1 MILHFL
7 IEVAVMIENFS
18 YDFHEFDSLVK
29 LPNNIKKIDERINTI
44 LLQLNDK
51 SVDEI
56 IHIIK
61 VSNIVGDLSLGK
73 SRDYK
78 NRLFEKISSFV
89 ENKFDMENKLVWKKF
104 KDQVSIL
111 DQLYL
116 DFITS
121 RENYFKKNL
130 TKVEI
135 DLSLIL
141 ICIEKLLRSYN
152 SNHIFEATNHNEVD
166 FEASIHIRDTL
177 KGYSAEILKYF
188 MFLDISSKKSNRI
201 YCPKDVEIICK
212 HFEFYDEYENIKD
225 IMEYFRFSQI
235 EIKEEPHLCIDII
248 GEEFNRSVLIS
259 NFREKGARHTRYT
272 RLISNYSKS
281 GIEKKIGYDVND
293 YYSVMELERIFG
305 EEWKS
310 YELDGISVDYWNKA
324 YLFVRKISNKKL
336 SKENDI
342 NQLDKLCIVKSK
354 TQWTLEIKKFLK
366 VSKEIAE
373 KILDNLIFSK
383 ESYDLI
389 DTPFIELGDCLAIIP
404 SISQDTIS
412 AFAIISNFSKRLNNL
427 NDLSKK
433 GYFLEKEITSVL
445 HDENLRTISNL
456 KDSYQGENY
465 EIDQIFA
472 IGDVVYLVE
481 CKTLPYPYTVKEHA
495 EQLCMIYGYLKKFER
510 NIDYFM
516 RNSQLFTSKLGIERV
531 RDFKKIFITS
541 TMLGKADNY
550 NGIYIVD
557 EASFSAFLRRY
568 PPVAWDFCSGR
579 NIFTKDIPYYNGEI
593 TNSKMYQFLK
603 RPAPIDAMEERIRK
617 VTINHSLCTISQCY
631 FENQLEYMSVDDLH
645 LINRN
650 IDFPWLIS
658 WNSL

>member
-1 MILHFL
+1 
-7 IEVAVMIENFS
+7 MIENYN
-18 YDFHEFDSLVK
+18 YDFHEFDSLIK

-56 IHIIK
+56 IHITK

-78 NRLFEKISSFV
+78 NLLFEKISSFV
-89 ENKFDMENKLVWKKF
+89 ENKFDQENKLVWKKF
-104 KDQVSIL
+104 KNQALIL
-111 DQLYL
+111 DKLYS
-116 DFITS
+116 DFIIS
-121 RENYFKKNL
+121 RDNYFYNNP
-130 TKVEI
+130 TKVKI

-141 ICIEKLLRSYN
+141 ICIEKVLRSYN
-152 SNHIFEATNHNEVD
+152 RNHISETSNQNESEFEAN
-166 FEASIHIRDTL
+166 IHIRDTL
-177 KGYSAEILKYF
+177 KGYAAEILKYF
-188 MFLDISSKKSNRI
+188 MFKDISSKKTNKI
-201 YCPKDVEIICK
+201 YCIKDVEIICK
-212 HFEFYDEYENIKD
+212 HFEFYDEYESIKD
-225 IMEYFRFSQI
+225 IMEYFRFSQL
-235 EIKEEPHLCIDII
+235 EIKKDSHLSIDVI

-259 NFREKGARHTRYT
+259 NFREKGARHNRYS
-272 RLISNYSKS
+272 RLISNYRKS
-281 GIEKKIGYDVND
+281 NIEKKMDYDIND
-293 YYSVMELERIFG
+293 YYSMIELERILG

-354 TQWTLEIKKFLK
+354 IQWTLEIKKFLK

-389 DTPFIELGDCLAIIP
+389 DAPFIQLGDCLAIIP

-412 AFAIISNFSKRLNNL
+412 AFAIISNFSKRLNKL

-433 GYFLEKEITSVL
+433 GYFLEKAITSVL
-445 HDENLRTISNL
+445 NGGNMRTISNL

-472 IGDVVYLVE
+472 IGEIVYLVE

-495 EQLCMIYGYLKKFER
+495 DQLCMI
-510 NIDYFM
+510 
-516 RNSQLFTSKLGIERV
+516 
-531 RDFKKIFITS
+531 
-541 TMLGKADNY
+541 
-550 NGIYIVD
+550 
-557 EASFSAFLRRY
+557 
-568 PPVAWDFCSGR
+568 
-579 NIFTKDIPYYNGEI
+579 
-593 TNSKMYQFLK
+593 
-603 RPAPIDAMEERIRK
+603 
-617 VTINHSLCTISQCY
+617 
-631 FENQLEYMSVDDLH
+631 
-645 LINRN
+645 
-650 IDFPWLIS
+650 
-658 WNSL
+658 

>member
-7 IEVAVMIENFS
+7 IEVTVMIENYN
-18 YDFHEFDSLVK
+18 YDFHEFDSLIK

-56 IHIIK
+56 IHITK

-78 NRLFEKISSFV
+78 NLLFEKISSFV
-89 ENKFDMENKLVWKKF
+89 ENKFDQENKLVWKKF
-104 KDQVSIL
+104 KNQALIL
-111 DQLYL
+111 DKLYS
-116 DFITS
+116 DFIIS
-121 RENYFKKNL
+121 RDNYFYNNP
-130 TKVEI
+130 TKVKI

-141 ICIEKLLRSYN
+141 ICIEKVLRSYN
-152 SNHIFEATNHNEVD
+152 RNHISETSNQNESEFEAN
-166 FEASIHIRDTL
+166 IHIRDTL
-177 KGYSAEILKYF
+177 KGYAAEILKYF
-188 MFLDISSKKSNRI
+188 MFKDISSKKTNKI
-201 YCPKDVEIICK
+201 YCIKDVEIICK
-212 HFEFYDEYENIKD
+212 HFEFYDEYESIKD
-225 IMEYFRFSQI
+225 IMEYFRFSQL
-235 EIKEEPHLCIDII
+235 EIKKDSHLSIDVI

-259 NFREKGARHTRYT
+259 NFREKGARHNRYS
-272 RLISNYSKS
+272 RLISNYRKS
-281 GIEKKIGYDVND
+281 NIEKKMDYDIND
-293 YYSVMELERIFG
+293 YYSMIELERILG

-354 TQWTLEIKKFLK
+354 IQWTLEIKKFLK

-389 DTPFIELGDCLAIIP
+389 DAPFIQLGDCLAIIP

-412 AFAIISNFSKRLNNL
+412 AFAIISNFSKRLNKL

-433 GYFLEKEITSVL
+433 GYFLEKAITSVL
-445 HDENLRTISNL
+445 NGGNMRTISNL

-472 IGDVVYLVE
+472 IGEIVYLVE

-495 EQLCMIYGYLKKFER
+495 EQLCMIHGYLKKFER
-510 NIDYFM
+510 NIDYFI
-516 RNSQLFTSKLGIERV
+516 RNSQLFISKLGIERV

-541 TMLGKADNY
+541 TMLGAPDNY
-550 NGIYIVD
+550 NDIYIVD
-557 EASFSAFLRRY
+557 ESSFSAFLRRY
-568 PPVAWDFCSGR
+568 PPVIWDFCSGR
-579 NIFTKDIPYYNGEI
+579 NIFTKDISYYTGEI

-603 RPAPIDAMEERIRK
+603 QPAPIDAMKEKIKK
-617 VTINHSLCTISQCY
+617 VTINHSSFTISQY
-631 FENQLEYMSVDDLH
+631 SLENQSEFISVEDVH
-645 LINRN
+645 LINRDSN
-650 IDFPWLIS
+650 FPWINLVD
-658 WNSL
+658 